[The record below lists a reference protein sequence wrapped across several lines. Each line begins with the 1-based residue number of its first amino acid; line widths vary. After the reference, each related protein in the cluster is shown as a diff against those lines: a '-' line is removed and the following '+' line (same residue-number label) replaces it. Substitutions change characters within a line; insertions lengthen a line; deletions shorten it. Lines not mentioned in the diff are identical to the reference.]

1 MSIGLNRHLVA
12 KDKKGIR
19 YCLVKEGARLDKS
32 GAKPWSKLG
41 DHFRNPDNQ
50 TVLDGPPLLCLFAKT
65 TKLGIDHE
73 KLTFYHNGLQQRLTG
88 LEGHG
93 VIKELLI

>member
-1 MSIGLNRHLVA
+1 M
-12 KDKKGIR
+12 
-19 YCLVKEGARLDKS
+19 E
-32 GAKPWSKLG
+32 
-41 DHFRNPDNQ
+41 HFRHPDYQ

-73 KLTFYHNGLQQRLTG
+73 KLTFYHNGLEQRLTG